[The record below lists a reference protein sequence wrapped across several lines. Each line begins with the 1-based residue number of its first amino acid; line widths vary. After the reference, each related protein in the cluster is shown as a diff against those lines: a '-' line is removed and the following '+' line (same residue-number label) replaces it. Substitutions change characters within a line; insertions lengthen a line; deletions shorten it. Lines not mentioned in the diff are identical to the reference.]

1 MDSQQNQRSLLKKL
15 FEYIEEQAKDIDPHG
30 YNLSLQNEF
39 LCEPKDIA
47 GLPGIEVD
55 LKKEGDHVWLSVERL
70 ESTPFPKPPKE
81 IFGFVK
87 ISEDPTASQPSFDKS
102 AYDQLVSRVTK
113 GKAESE
119 RITIEQKYK
128 AVTDQLF
135 LRYVDEWTAW
145 SVKEKPRRR
154 TIRLY
159 GELFSLK
166 QKIEAGETAR
176 PTDFVWGIG
185 VGAWKIPYPKEGP
198 VIFKYPLLT
207 QLVELSI
214 NEKTMTIEIRPRA
227 TDTRV
232 ELDALIE
239 CGVIGSVEA
248 EKTAREHLAKNIDCA
263 VTPFDSGSYT
273 DVLMMMAGNLDSKG
287 QYQETLHKNP
297 IIPTPG
303 EHLLITDIWVIFS
316 RPRKNN
322 FLIDDIKALQKE
334 LASECDIPAGPRAIV
349 SPPSE
354 TPTEF
359 HQINFRGVSS
369 RGTGAGEPKEL
380 FFPLPYNDEQVTIVQ
395 RLEQSAGVT
404 VQGPPGTGKTH
415 TIANIICHY
424 LATGRRVLVTSKGE
438 PALAVIQSKIP
449 EEVRSLTVALL
460 SGDREGM
467 RQFQTSIEAIQHQVS
482 QLNVSATR
490 EEIKNFEKEIEHAH
504 AELQK
509 IDRRIDE
516 IALTQLSNIEIDGE
530 PMRAQKL
537 AKTVVSGQAD
547 FGWFDDSLTLSSE
560 HTPPLNSEEGAK
572 LREVRRTLGK
582 DIVYIQFQT
591 PSADNLVPLS
601 QIADLHMSLCK
612 AREIHKD
619 EQSGKLMPLKAFNAE
634 VIQSA
639 RDLLR
644 VLDEALILLS
654 TMEAQDGG
662 WPIKLREKCRE
673 QAFSSERQ
681 ALEAMF
687 RDFDSLSE
695 ARAKYLQRPVELP
708 EGAISSPQTR
718 KAILRAALTGKPFS
732 LISIGASEAK
742 SHISSIKVSGLP
754 PANIDD
760 WKHVN
765 DYVALHEKL
774 LSFTTRWNQLNE
786 TMGMPHLECDL
797 TKLRNIELVTTAA
810 KNAHTMATQYDV
822 KLPRHMTAVF
832 HIVPNDKLLAGT
844 REINDIKLQVT
855 RQLSRLELAGATV
868 ALETFHEKLAG
879 MGGPIT
885 KGLREFLD
893 KYLGNPSVEANKL
906 ISVYSRILAE
916 LRRLSSLSSEIAT
929 LREFLLRIESAGAV
943 RFAARLRATPV
954 LQSGEDSALPVNW
967 KDAWR
972 WARLRGHLESIE
984 AREELISLSTKR
996 MEVEAALSRLYKVIV
1011 SKSAWLATKGNSSPK
1026 VLQALS
1032 GYATAIRR
1040 IGQGFGP
1047 NASRYRRDAREAMV
1061 DAERAVPCWIM
1072 SHSKISESIPAEIGT
1087 FDLVIVDEA
1096 SQSDLWALPAIVRG
1110 KKILVVG
1117 DDKQVSPSPGF
1128 KSAQWIEE
1136 LKKRFLQ
1143 DQPYG
1148 TEMTPEKSLYDLAA
1162 RVFASE
1168 QVMLREHFRC
1178 VPAIIGYS
1186 NREFY
1191 KGGIQP
1197 LRIPKASE
1205 RIDPPLVDI
1214 FVDCGVR
1221 NGKDINAREAEAIAD
1236 EIEEIL
1242 QNKQFVNRT
1251 IGVVTLLGGIEQAKQ
1266 IDSLVRERCSSIELY
1281 HRKFECGDPSTF
1293 QGSER
1298 DIMFISMVA
1307 DKNNCRALSGLTFEQ
1322 RFNVAASR
1330 ARDRMYLVRSV
1341 TASELSEKDLRLTLI
1356 QHFDKPIG
1364 SNSDEAKSLINLCE
1378 SGFEKDVYSELVKRG
1393 YQVTPQV
1400 KSGAYRID
1408 MVVEGAHDN
1417 RLAIECDGDEFHG
1430 PDRWRQDMS
1439 RQRVLE
1445 RAGWVFW
1452 RCFASTWVSQK
1463 ENIIEELVARLN
1475 AMGIEPLG
1483 AIHSIPSLVEKRV
1496 WSAPQGEND
1505 FRLDEPGQPSLL

>member
-1 MDSQQNQRSLLKKL
+1 MDSQQNQRGLLRKL

-30 YNLSLQNEF
+30 YNLSIQKEF
-39 LCEPKDIA
+39 LCTPNDIA

-55 LKKEGDHVWLSVERL
+55 LKKEGDHTWLSVARL
-70 ESTPFPKPPKE
+70 EATPSPKPPKE
-81 IFGFVK
+81 ILGFVR
-87 ISEDPTASQPSFDKS
+87 ISEDPSAPPSFDS
-102 AYDQLVSRVTK
+102 LAFDQLVSRMTK
-113 GKAESE
+113 DKSAEEKKVIE
-119 RITIEQKYK
+119 RKYK
-128 AVTDQLF
+128 TLADQRL
-135 LRYVDEWTAW
+135 LGYIDEWTVW
-145 SVKEKPRRR
+145 SVGEKPRRK
-154 TIRLY
+154 TISLY
-159 GELFSLK
+159 GKLFSLK
-166 QKIEAGETAR
+166 QQIEAGETAR
-176 PTDFVWGIG
+176 PTDLVWGIG

-198 VIFKYPLLT
+198 VIFQYPLLT

-214 NEKTMTIEIRPRA
+214 NEETMTIEIRPRA

-232 ELDALIE
+232 EIDAPIE
-239 CGVIGSVEA
+239 CEVIGSVEV
-248 EKTAREHLAKNIDCA
+248 EKTAREHLSKSVDHP
-263 VTPFDSGSYT
+263 VTPFDPGSYT
-273 DVLMMMAGNLDSKG
+273 DILKMIAANLDSKG
-287 QYQETLHKNP
+287 QYQEILHKNP
-297 IIPTPG
+297 VIPMPG
-303 EHLLITDIWVIFS
+303 EHLLITNMWVIFS

-322 FLIDDIKALQKE
+322 FLIDDIKHLQEK
-334 LASECDIPAGPRAIV
+334 LASECNIPAGPGAIV

-369 RGTGAGEPKEL
+369 RGIGVGEPKEL

-438 PALAVIQSKIP
+438 PALAVIQSKMP
-449 EEVRSLTVALL
+449 EEVRPLTVALL

-490 EEIKNFEKEIEHAH
+490 EEIKNLEKEIERAH

-509 IDRRIDE
+509 IDRRVDE
-516 IALTQLSNIEIDGE
+516 IALAQLSNIEVDGE

-537 AKTVVSGQAD
+537 AELVVSGQSNY
-547 FGWFDDSLTLSSE
+547 GWFDDGLTLSSE
-560 HTPPLNSEEGAK
+560 HTPPFNSEEGAK
-572 LREVRRTLGK
+572 LRDFRRKLGR

-601 QIADLHMSLCK
+601 EIADLHMSLCK
-612 AREIHKD
+612 AREIHED
-619 EQSGKLMPLKAFNAE
+619 EQSGKLMPLKAFNAD

-644 VLDEALILLS
+644 VLDEVLIILS
-654 TMEAQDGG
+654 TMESHDSG

-673 QAFSSERQ
+673 QTFSSERQ

-708 EGAISSPQTR
+708 EGVLSSLKAREAI
-718 KAILRAALTGKPFS
+718 ARATLTGKPFS
-732 LISIGASEAK
+732 LISIGAGKAK
-742 SHISSIKVSGLP
+742 SHISGIRVSGLP

-760 WKHVN
+760 WKHVH
-765 DYVALHEKL
+765 DYVALHEKV
-774 LSFTTRWNQLNE
+774 LSFATRWNQLNE
-786 TMGMPHLECDL
+786 TMGMPRLECDL
-797 TKLRNIELVTTAA
+797 AQLRKIELVTTAA

-822 KLPRHMTAVF
+822 KLPQHVSAVF
-832 HIVPNDKLLAGT
+832 YMVPSDKLLGGA
-844 REINDIKLQVT
+844 REIEDIKRQVT
-855 RQLSRLELAGATV
+855 RQLSRLELAGATI
-868 ALETFHEKLAG
+868 ALETFHEKLTG
-879 MGGPIT
+879 VGGPIT
-885 KGLREFLD
+885 DQLRAFLD
-893 KYLGNPSVEANKL
+893 EDLGNPSLDSNKI
-906 ISVYSRILAE
+906 ISAYSGILAE
-916 LRRLSSLSSEIAT
+916 LRRLTGLSSEIAT
-929 LREFLLRIESAGAV
+929 LREFFLRIESAGAV
-943 RFAARLRATPV
+943 RFAARLRSTPV
-954 LQSGEDSALPVNW
+954 LQSGEDSVLPVTW
-967 KDAWR
+967 KDAWKWSR
-972 WARLRGHLESIE
+972 IRGHIESIE
-984 AREELISLSTKR
+984 ARDELVSLSSKR
-996 MEVEAALSRLYKVIV
+996 MEVEVALARLYKVIV

-1047 NASRYRRDAREAMV
+1047 NATRYRRDAREAME
-1061 DAERAVPCWIM
+1061 DAAGAVPCWIM
-1072 SHSKISESIPAEIGT
+1072 SHSKISESIPAEIGA

-1117 DDKQVSPSPGF
+1117 DDKQVSPSVGF
-1128 KSAQWIEE
+1128 KSGQWIEE
-1136 LKKRFLQ
+1136 LKRRFLQ

-1162 RVFASE
+1162 RVFAAE

-1186 NREFY
+1186 NRVFY

-1214 FVDCGVR
+1214 FVDCGIR
-1221 NGKDINAREAEAIAD
+1221 NNKDINAREAEAIAD
-1236 EIEEIL
+1236 EVEEIL
-1242 QNKQFVNRT
+1242 RNKQFANRT
-1251 IGVVTLLGGIEQAKQ
+1251 IGVVTLLGGIEQAKY
-1266 IDSLVRERCSSIELY
+1266 IDSVVRERCSSIDLY

-1356 QHFDKPIG
+1356 RHFDKPID
-1364 SNSDEAKSLINLCE
+1364 SNGDEAENLINRCE
-1378 SGFEKDVYSELVKRG
+1378 SGFEKDVYSELVKKG
-1393 YQVTPQV
+1393 YRVIPQV

-1408 MVVEGAHDN
+1408 MVVEGAQDN

-1430 PDRWRQDMS
+1430 PDRWPQDMS

-1463 ENIIEELVARLN
+1463 ENIIKELVARLN
-1475 AMGIEPLG
+1475 SMGIEPLG
-1483 AIHSIPSLVEKRV
+1483 AIHTIPSLVEKRI
-1496 WSAPQGEND
+1496 WSAPQDEND
-1505 FRLDEPGQPSLL
+1505 FRLDKPGQQPLL

>member
-1 MDSQQNQRSLLKKL
+1 MDSQQNQRGLLRKL

-30 YNLSLQNEF
+30 YNLSLQKEF
-39 LCEPKDIA
+39 LCTPNDIA

-55 LKKEGDHVWLSVERL
+55 LKKEGDHIWLSVVRL
-70 ESTPFPKPPKE
+70 EAAPFPKPPKE
-81 IFGFVK
+81 ILGFVK
-87 ISEDPTASQPSFDKS
+87 ISEDPSAPQPSFDRP
-102 AYDQLVSRVTK
+102 AFDQLVSRMTK
-113 GKAESE
+113 DKREDEKIAIE
-119 RITIEQKYK
+119 RRYRTT
-128 AVTDQLF
+128 ADQQF
-135 LRYVDEWTAW
+135 LKYVDEWIAW
-145 SVKEKPRRR
+145 SVKEKPRRK
-154 TIRLY
+154 TISLY

-166 QKIEAGETAR
+166 QQIEAGETAR
-176 PTDFVWGIG
+176 PTDLVWGIG
-185 VGAWKIPYPKEGP
+185 IGAWEIPYPKKGP
-198 VIFKYPLLT
+198 VIFQYPLLT

-232 ELDALIE
+232 EADALIE
-239 CGVIGSVEA
+239 CEVVGSVEV
-248 EKTAREHLAKNIDCA
+248 EKTAREHLAKSVDRV
-263 VTPFDSGSYT
+263 VTPFDSGNYT
-273 DVLMMMAGNLDSKG
+273 DVLKMIAGNLDSKG
-287 QYQETLHKNP
+287 QYQEMLHKNP
-297 IIPTPG
+297 AIPTPG
-303 EHLLITDIWVIFS
+303 EHLLITDVWVIFS

-322 FLIDDIKALQKE
+322 FLIDDIKALQEE
-334 LASECDIPAGPRAIV
+334 LASGCDIPAGPGAIV

-354 TPTEF
+354 TPIEF

-369 RGTGAGEPKEL
+369 RETGAGEPTEL

-395 RLEQSAGVT
+395 RLEQSTGVT

-438 PALAVIQSKIP
+438 PALAVIQSKMP
-449 EEVRSLTVALL
+449 EEVRPLTVALL

-490 EEIKNFEKEIEHAH
+490 EEIKNLEKEIERAH
-504 AELQK
+504 ADLQK
-509 IDRRIDE
+509 IDRRVDE
-516 IALTQLSNIEIDGE
+516 IALAQLSNVEVDGE

-537 AKTVVSGQAD
+537 AELVMSGQSRY
-547 FGWFDDSLTLSSE
+547 GWFDDGLTLSSE
-560 HTPPLNSEEGAK
+560 HTPPFNSEEGAK
-572 LREVRRTLGK
+572 LRELRRQLGK

-591 PSADNLVPLS
+591 QSADNLVPLS
-601 QIADLHMSLCK
+601 EIADLHMSLCK

-644 VLDEALILLS
+644 VLDEVLIILGA
-654 TMEAQDGG
+654 MEAHDGG

-673 QAFSSERQ
+673 QTFSSERQ

-708 EGAISSPQTR
+708 EDALSSVKTR
-718 KAILRAALTGKPFS
+718 KAISRAALTGKPFS
-732 LISIGASEAK
+732 LISIGVSEAK
-742 SHISSIKVSGLP
+742 SHISGIKVSGLP
-754 PANIDD
+754 PASVDD
-760 WKHVN
+760 WKHVH
-765 DYVALHEKL
+765 DYVALHEKV

-786 TMGMPHLECDL
+786 TMGVPRLECDL
-797 TKLRNIELVTTAA
+797 AQLRIIELVTTAA

-822 KLPRHMTAVF
+822 KLPRHVSAVF
-832 HIVPNDKLLAGT
+832 YVVPNDKLLGGA
-844 REINDIKLQVT
+844 REIQDIKHQVA
-855 RQLSRLELAGATV
+855 RQLSRLELAGATI

-885 KGLREFLD
+885 DSLRVFLD
-893 KYLGNPSVEANKL
+893 KYLGNPSVDSNKL
-906 ISVYSRILAE
+906 ISAYSRILAE

-943 RFAARLRATPV
+943 RLAARLRSTPV
-954 LQSGEDSALPVNW
+954 LQSGEDSALPVTW
-967 KDAWR
+967 KDAWKWSR
-972 WARLRGHLESIE
+972 IRGHLESIE
-984 AREELISLSTKR
+984 ARDELVSLSSKR
-996 MEVEAALSRLYKVIV
+996 MGVEAALSRLYKVIV

-1047 NASRYRRDAREAMV
+1047 NATRYRRDAREAMEG
-1061 DAERAVPCWIM
+1061 AAGAVPCWIM
-1072 SHSKISESIPAEIGT
+1072 SHSKISESIPAEIGA

-1117 DDKQVSPSPGF
+1117 DDKQVSPNAGF
-1128 KSAQWIEE
+1128 KSGQWIEE
-1136 LKKRFLQ
+1136 LKRRFLQ

-1186 NREFY
+1186 NHVYY
-1191 KGGIQP
+1191 KGAIQP

-1214 FVDCGVR
+1214 FVDCGIR
-1221 NGKDINAREAEAIAD
+1221 NSKDINAREAEAIAD
-1236 EIEEIL
+1236 EIEKIL
-1242 QNKQFVNRT
+1242 CNEQFVNRT
-1251 IGVVTLLGGIEQAKQ
+1251 IGVVTLLGGIEQAKH
-1266 IDSLVRERCSSIELY
+1266 IDSIVRERCSSIDLY

-1356 QHFDKPIG
+1356 QHFDRPMD
-1364 SNSDEAKSLINLCE
+1364 SNGDEAENLINLCE
-1378 SGFEKDVYSELVKRG
+1378 SGFEKDVYSELAKRG
-1393 YQVTPQV
+1393 YRVIPQV

-1408 MVVEGAHDN
+1408 MVVEGAQDN

-1430 PDRWRQDMS
+1430 PDRWPQDMS

-1475 AMGIEPLG
+1475 SMGIEPLG
-1483 AIHSIPSLVEKRV
+1483 AIHTIPSLVEKRI
-1496 WSAPQGEND
+1496 WSAPQDEND
-1505 FRLDEPGQPSLL
+1505 FRFDEPGQQPLL